1 MVTATSPDGLT
12 IRPIRADE
20 LEELLA
26 LYRHLHP
33 ADPEIALTTSVTE
46 LWQCICHDPSLH
58 YLGAEVDGRLV
69 ATCTLAIIPNLT
81 RAARPYGLIENVVTH
96 PDCRRRGHATIL
108 LRAALQIA
116 WEAGCYKV
124 MLLTGRRDEATLRF
138 YEQAGFEGGV
148 KTGFVARP

>member
-46 LWQCICHDPSLH
+46 LWQRICHDPSLH

-96 PDCRRRGHATIL
+96 PDCRRRGHATML